1 MKWNTFLKK
10 LIEFNYDSILIN
22 QTIIIFSNEIN
33 SISIINNDDFIS
45 GKQLHV
51 INKNMIYNDIN
62 FELFNNNFD
71 FKVNVEYVSKNK
83 VLFYK
88 NSKNRKNMSYYRIK
102 IDNCEKENYY
112 YGVFDSKDNEILYI
126 ELVYGD
132 AKIYSID
139 FSEIKSIN
147 DLYNFN
153 IISNEFSYPKLIKSE
168 YDITQFSCTIPS
180 LINIHYFDNNLEQ
193 IHLNYGDSY

>member
-1 MKWNTFLKK
+1 MWK
-10 LIEFNYDSILIN
+10 
-22 QTIIIFSNEIN
+22 
-33 SISIINNDDFIS
+33 
-45 GKQLHV
+45 
-51 INKNMIYNDIN
+51 
-62 FELFNNNFD
+62 
-71 FKVNVEYVSKNK
+71 
-83 VLFYK
+83 
-88 NSKNRKNMSYYRIK
+88 R
-102 IDNCEKENYY
+102 NYY

-180 LINIHYFDNNLEQ
+180 LINIHYYDNNLEQ
-193 IHLNYGDSY
+193 IHLNYGDSYGFYSKNENKKIFINKESEIYNN